1 MRRWPSS
8 VRIDEAAAHCE
19 GSRRSHRPAV
29 PDLFEQDLIATFDSI
44 AATPTIG
51 AEYPADLGVDVR
63 RVLMPK
69 TRNHVYFAASGDE
82 VVILSVWGAQRAR
95 GPEL

>member
-1 MRRWPSS
+1 MRLRLTP
-8 VRIDEAAAHCE
+8 RALDEAKRE
-19 GSRRSHRPAV
+19 KSWWLQNRPAV
-29 PDLFEQDLIATFDSI
+29 PDLFEQELIATFDSI

-69 TRNHVYFAASGDE
+69 ARNQVCFAASGDE
-82 VVILSVWGAQRAR
+82 VVILSVWGAERAP
-95 GPEL
+95 GPKL

>member
-1 MRRWPSS
+1 M
-8 VRIDEAAAHCE
+8 
-19 GSRRSHRPAV
+19 
-29 PDLFEQDLIATFDSI
+29 
-44 AATPTIG
+44 PTIG

-95 GPEL
+95 GPKL